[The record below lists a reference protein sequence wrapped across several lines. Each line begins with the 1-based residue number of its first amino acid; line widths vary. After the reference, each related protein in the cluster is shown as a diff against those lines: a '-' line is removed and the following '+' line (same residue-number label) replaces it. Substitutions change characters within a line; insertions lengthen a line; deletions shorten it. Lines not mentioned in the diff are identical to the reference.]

1 MLSQGTPNTLLAW
14 NQSTPVPTAE
24 GGLPLFRSCP
34 PGGPPTFGGTLASG
48 AGGASGGYYLFPSY
62 GNAQAASFSMLSHIK
77 NAVRMIQPVY
87 QYGSSVD
94 KARTFWEAFERAT
107 EGLAE
112 PLRLSAF
119 RE

>member
-24 GGLPLFRSCP
+24 GGLPLFVERGN
-34 PGGPPTFGGTLASG
+34 PGVPGTLASG